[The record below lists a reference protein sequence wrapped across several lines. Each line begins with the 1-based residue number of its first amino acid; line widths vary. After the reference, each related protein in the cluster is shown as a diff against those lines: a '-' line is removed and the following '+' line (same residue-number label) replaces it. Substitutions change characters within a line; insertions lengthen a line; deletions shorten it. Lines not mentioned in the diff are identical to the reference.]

1 MYLHLCWPSLT
12 WREVSR
18 YQTNQSCITWQPR
31 MDATLDHKCVRN
43 TRCCSRSSAGP
54 ARRTTIPAII
64 IHFFHFD
71 SGNTSLGSSCMVV
84 CLCMTN
90 SRCRCSA
97 CCWWTGLEREI
108 PPSLAGKRGEGRGGE
123 GRAWPARAPTTTYT
137 SPTGQPSEPR
147 LSADHPARRGS
158 KYPAKL

>member
-90 SRCRCSA
+90 SRCRYSA

-108 PPSLAGKRGEGRGGE
+108 PPSLAGKRGEGRGGH
-123 GRAWPARAPTTTYT
+123 GLRAHPQPHTLHQQGNQASPVCRPTTRRDE
-137 SPTGQPSEPR
+137 GQNTPQNSN
-147 LSADHPARRGS
+147 A
-158 KYPAKL
+158 